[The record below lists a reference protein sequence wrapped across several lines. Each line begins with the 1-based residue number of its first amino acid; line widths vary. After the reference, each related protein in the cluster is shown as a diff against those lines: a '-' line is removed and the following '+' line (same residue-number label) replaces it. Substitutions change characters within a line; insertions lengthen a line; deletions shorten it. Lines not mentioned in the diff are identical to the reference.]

1 MAPEPAIRARELTFS
16 YPAVEPGGGPVPV
29 FAGLSLD
36 LRAGECL
43 ALMGA
48 NGTGKS
54 TFCRLVGALAP
65 QMTGGEAG
73 GTLMVLGHQ
82 VISIKPALLAG
93 RLGMTFQ
100 EVEHQLF
107 NPTVEA
113 EVAWELEALGLP
125 PAEIEE
131 RIRWALDVVGLR
143 VERSRS
149 PAALSGGQQRRLALA
164 VAIAIRPE
172 LLVLDEPLGGLD
184 PLGTREVLRAL
195 AALRRET
202 LAGASSQAARPAIL
216 LVESRPEAIIGLV
229 DRVAILSEGR
239 VFLEGDPRQVFVR
252 VDELARHGVAA
263 PQLARLA
270 AGLNARLGTGYA
282 FLTVDEAADA
292 LSPPNRPSL
301 HPAVDDTQPGP
312 AAAREVP
319 PALLF
324 ERVSFSYPEG
334 PPVLHAIDLS
344 VPAGQFVALVGANG
358 SGKTTLAKHIIGLL
372 RPEGGRVRVGGQ
384 DTASRSVAELARQV
398 GYLFQH
404 PERQIFASTIWD
416 EVAFGPRNLGLDA
429 DAVKERVEAALD
441 RFELTGLAQAA
452 PAVLSYALRRLVTLA
467 SVAAMD
473 PAILVLDEPTVGL
486 DAPGWATTL
495 AWCREVHRAGRTVL
509 LITHDMEV
517 AAQAERVVV
526 LERGRVIGDG
536 APAEIFAHPELMVQ
550 ASLEP
555 PPVAALAQRMGLPSA
570 VLDVAGFLALYA

>member
-1 MAPEPAIRARELTFS
+1 MAPQPAIRARELTFS
-16 YPAVEPGGGPVPV
+16 YPAVEPGGGAVPV

-36 LRAGECL
+36 LHAGECL

-48 NGTGKS
+48 NGTGKT
-54 TFCRLVGALAP
+54 TFCRLAGALAP

-73 GTLMVLGHQ
+73 GSLIVLGHQ
-82 VISIKPALLAG
+82 VTAIKPVLLAG
-93 RLGMTFQ
+93 RVGITFQ

-113 EVAWELEALGLP
+113 EVAWGLEALGLP

-202 LAGASSQAARPAIL
+202 SAAIL
-216 LVESRPEAIIGLV
+216 LAESRSEAVLGLV
-229 DRVAILSEGR
+229 DRVAVLSEGR
-239 VFLEGDPRQVFVR
+239 VYLDGNPRQVFAQ
-252 VDELARHGVAA
+252 VDELARQGVAA

-270 AGLNARLGTGYA
+270 AGLNAGLGTGYT
-282 FLTVDEAADA
+282 FLTVDEAAEA
-292 LSPPNRPSL
+292 LSSPTRPSAP
-301 HPAVDDTQPGP
+301 PAVGDTQPSSAP
-312 AAAREVP
+312 APEAP

-324 ERVSFSYPEG
+324 DRVSFSYPEG
-334 PPVLHAIDLS
+334 PPVLHEIDLT
-344 VPAGQFVALVGANG
+344 VPTGQFVALVGANG
-358 SGKTTLAKHIIGLL
+358 SGKTTLARHIIGLL
-372 RPEGGRVRVGGQ
+372 RPNGGRVLVGGEE
-384 DTASRSVAELARQV
+384 TAGRSVAELAQEV

-429 DAVKERVEAALD
+429 DTVKERVGAALD
-441 RFELTGLAQAA
+441 RFELTGLAHAA

-467 SVAAMD
+467 SVAAME

-495 AWCREVHRAGRTVL
+495 AWCREVHGAGRTVL

-517 AAQAERVVV
+517 AAGAERVVV

-536 APAEIFAHPELMVQ
+536 TPVEIFAHPELLVQ

-555 PPVAALAQRMGLPSA
+555 PPVAALAQRMGLPPT
-570 VLDVAGFLALYA
+570 VLDVAGFLALYG

>member
-1 MAPEPAIRARELTFS
+1 MVPGPVIHAREVSFS
-16 YPAVEPGGGPVPV
+16 YPPVQSGGAPVSV
-29 FAGLSLD
+29 FTGLSLD
-36 LRAGECL
+36 VGAGECL

-65 QMTGGEAG
+65 QLTGGELT
-73 GTLMVLGHQ
+73 GTLLVLGHRVSQ
-82 VISIKPALLAG
+82 IKAVALTG
-93 RLGMTFQ
+93 RVGMTFQ

-107 NPTVEA
+107 NPTVES
-113 EVAWELEALGLP
+113 EVAWGLEALGLQP
-125 PAEIEE
+125 SEIED
-131 RIRWALDVVGLR
+131 RIAWAMEVVGLR

-149 PAALSGGQQRRLALA
+149 PSALSGGQQRRLALA
-164 VAIAIRPE
+164 VALAIRPE

-184 PLGTREVLRAL
+184 PTGTREVLRAL
-195 AALRRET
+195 GALRRET
-202 LAGASSQAARPAIL
+202 AAAIL
-216 LVESRPEAIIGLV
+216 LAESRPEAALDLA
-229 DRVAILSEGR
+229 DRVAVLSGGGAPFVGEPR
-239 VFLEGDPRQVFVR
+239 DVFAR
-252 VDELARHGVAA
+252 VDKLADLGVAV

-270 AGLNARLGTGYA
+270 AGLNARLGTHHT

-292 LSPPNRPSL
+292 LLPPRPPASPATESAPSL
-301 HPAVDDTQPGP
+301 PLEETGVGA
-312 AAAREVP
+312 
-319 PALLF
+319 PALTFDRL
-324 ERVSFSYPEG
+324 SFGYPEG
-334 PPVLHAIDLS
+334 PSVLHEVDLS
-344 VPAGQFVALVGANG
+344 IPTGQFVALVGANG

-372 RPEGGRVRVGGQ
+372 RPVGGHVLIEGQ
-384 DTASRSVAELARQV
+384 PTAERSVAELAQHV

-429 DAVKERVEAALD
+429 GAVEARVESALA
-441 RFELTGLAQAA
+441 RFELTALAHTA

-495 AWCREVHRAGRTVL
+495 AWCQDLHRAGRTVL

-526 LERGRVIGDG
+526 LQRGRVLGDG
-536 APAEIFAHPELMVQ
+536 TPAAIFARRKLLME

-555 PPVAALAQRMGLPSA
+555 PPVAALAQRLGLPPT
-570 VLDVAGFLALYA
+570 VLDVPAFLALYD